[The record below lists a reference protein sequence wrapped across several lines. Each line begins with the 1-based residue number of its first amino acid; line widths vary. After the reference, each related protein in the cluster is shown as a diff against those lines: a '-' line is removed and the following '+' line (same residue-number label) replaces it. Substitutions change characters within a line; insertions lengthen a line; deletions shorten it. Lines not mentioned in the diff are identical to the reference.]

1 MSVANG
7 IALVAIFVWIGL
19 VVAISFFEA
28 PLGFRAP
35 AGPPRMSPRRGRRVF
50 ATARTGEVIAAATL
64 VIAVAVDPPP
74 VAGIVAVAI
83 AVVMLAV
90 ELLVVRLRRGLNA
103 VLGAPDMPGGAS
115 TRPDT
120 CPGFIRVEIIIPL
133 EVARVAALAVGAGAL
148 LAM

>member
-74 VAGIVAVAI
+74 VAGIV
-83 AVVMLAV
+83 
-90 ELLVVRLRRGLNA
+90 
-103 VLGAPDMPGGAS
+103 
-115 TRPDT
+115 
-120 CPGFIRVEIIIPL
+120 
-133 EVARVAALAVGAGAL
+133 
-148 LAM
+148 